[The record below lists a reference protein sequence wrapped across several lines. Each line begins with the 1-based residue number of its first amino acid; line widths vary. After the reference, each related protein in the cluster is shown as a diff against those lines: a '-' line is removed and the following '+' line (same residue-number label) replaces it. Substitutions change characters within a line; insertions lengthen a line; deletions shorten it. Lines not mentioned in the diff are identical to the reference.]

1 MRVLTVKQP
10 WAWAIVHGGKDVENR
25 VRSLGPY
32 RGPVAIHAGL
42 GWSEQGAEDTE
53 VIRAVV
59 SDLNGWPAS
68 DLELW
73 GADTIEPDDWRFD
86 HGAVIGV
93 VDLTDVHPSA
103 DCWRK
108 PWKWETADPV
118 KGDYCSKWAMDDH
131 HHLVLAN
138 SRPLPRPIPATGR
151 LGLWRPDDD
160 LHAAI
165 TEQLRPGAEVRS

>member
-1 MRVLTVKQP
+1 VRVLTVKQP

-59 SDLNGWPAS
+59 SELNGWRAS

-73 GADTIEPDDWRFD
+73 GADTIEPDDPRFVR
-86 HGAVIGV
+86 GAVIGV
-93 VDLTDVHPSA
+93 VNRWAEHRPRPGCCPNLGVRPFGG
-103 DCWRK
+103 
-108 PWKWETADPV
+108 P
-118 KGDYCSKWAMDDH
+118 WAMADH
-131 HHLVLAN
+131 WHSNL
-138 SRPLPRPIPATGR
+138 SDPRPLPRPIPATGR

-160 LHAAI
+160 LLTAI
-165 TEQLRPGAEVRS
+165 TEQLAEVA